1 MSLNAIKLFSWGE
14 VVKLLCMMPETCLH
28 VCVRRLHAWLYKLL
42 LTNIF
47 LF

>member
-1 MSLNAIKLFSWGE
+1 MSLAAIKLFSGGE
-14 VVKLLCMMPETCLH
+14 FAELLCMMPETCLH

-42 LTNIF
+42 LTYIS